1 MTPPIPWAARAAISS
16 PPFWASP
23 PSRLKRVKVDGEDR
37 AAWQPGPVTLVG
49 GYLMGLR
56 CLAHAAV
63 VPVPVVASKMSS
75 TARQLGIVPS
85 PDGKRTIFV

>member
-1 MTPPIPWAARAAISS
+1 MENGNTSIEDDHELRDAG
-16 PPFWASP
+16 
-23 PSRLKRVKVDGEDR
+23 DGEDR
-37 AAWQPGPVTLVG
+37 TAWQPGSVTLVG

-56 CLAHAAV
+56 CLAHVAV
-63 VPVPVVASKMSS
+63 VPVSVVASKMSS